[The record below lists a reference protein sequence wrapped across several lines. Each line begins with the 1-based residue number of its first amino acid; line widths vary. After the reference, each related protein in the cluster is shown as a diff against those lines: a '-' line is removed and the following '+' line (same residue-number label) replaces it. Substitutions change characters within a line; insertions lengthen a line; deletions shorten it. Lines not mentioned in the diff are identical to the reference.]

1 MKAKLWLLAGLI
13 ACVLSAVGGAVLAAP
28 PLAVLKS
35 FKNAET
41 YQYQNIG
48 TFDEDFQTFKRTLE
62 AANLRY
68 DVLSDNDLTPSRLAA
83 YKVLMLPLLV
93 DLRPEGMEAIK
104 QYIQSGGKILAT
116 DGGGMPTESAAAV
129 QALAGAKTNGHTTI
143 QGTEQ
148 LSWQRVKQAVFA
160 REFAIG
166 TLVADVTTSDDSAA
180 VAKWQDTTGGAQ
192 GAAMSRVGG
201 SMFLGWAPGLQGET
215 ETNVTILTMAL
226 DDLSP
231 GLSQQATAHFSDKE
245 YRKYQEDLEAL
256 RKRTEDAIATARQ
269 ADLAV
274 PLKVVQ
280 KHYDLALTHSK
291 SFSDYYQQG
300 KFFEADGELGAAR
313 NEFSL
318 AYAQAMP
325 VRLVEA
331 RSIWLDRGTI
341 VACQNAQGM
350 SNLFDR
356 LKRAGINVVYFETNN
371 AGFTMYPSKISTQ
384 NPQTKGW
391 DPLGTAVQ
399 EAHRR
404 GMEIHAWFW
413 TFNVGNTFHN
423 PIIKEDADYPGPVL
437 SSSDF
442 ALALTSAKGALIP
455 PKQHE
460 FWLDPS
466 APEARRFIKSLAL
479 EIVKSYDLDGL
490 QLDYIR
496 YPFNGKGGEMG
507 LNWAS
512 RIRFERES
520 RLSLDR
526 FDEKTR
532 QAFINWKQKQVSS
545 FVQDVSATVRSA
557 KPGIRISA
565 AVYAM
570 PRNNRID
577 QIQQDWENWVA
588 NGWVD
593 TLNPMTYVVKG
604 AELNKMAGYVRQSTE
619 NKAMVYPG
627 LFIKDLDTAG
637 LVEQLDISRSIG
649 TLGNTM
655 FAVAQLDEKKSG
667 MLQLGPYR
675 RPPVMTPQSDPLR
688 AATLIFDGFAKSIGR
703 YVQDPE
709 RPIISDRALTNEVLA
724 QIDSIQRQLHSMQS
738 GRSTGTQIIAL
749 SAQIGSLDKS
759 VRDWLS
765 LESFVKRDPRARYI
779 TSYLAQATS
788 LLSYAAHK
796 ANTQSGGGA
805 KNTIG
810 TGASSTP
817 VANPAVLMR

>member
-1 MKAKLWLLAGLI
+1 MPLPWMRAVNPRLCLLSWLI
-13 ACVLSAVGGAVLAAP
+13 ACVLTAVGSAVLAAT

-35 FKNAET
+35 AKNAET
-41 YQYQNIG
+41 YQYQNVG
-48 TFDEDFQTFKRTLE
+48 SFDEDFQTFKRSTLE

-68 DVLSDNDLTPSRLAA
+68 DVLSDTELTPSRLAG
-83 YKVLMLPLLV
+83 YKVLILPLLV
-93 DLRPEGMEAIK
+93 DLKPEGLEAIK
-104 QYIQSGGKILAT
+104 QYIQAGGKIIAT
-116 DGGGMPTESAAAV
+116 DGGGIPSETAAALE
-129 QALAGAKTNGHTTI
+129 ALAGAKTNGHATI
-143 QGTEQ
+143 QETEQ
-148 LSWQRVKQAVFA
+148 LAWQRTKQAPFA

-166 TLVADVTTSDDSAA
+166 TLVADVTATTDSAS
-180 VAKWQDTTGGAQ
+180 VAKWQDTAGASK
-192 GAAMSRVGG
+192 GVAMSRLGG
-201 SMFLGWAPGLQGET
+201 NMFLGWAPGLQGET
-215 ETNVTILTMAL
+215 ETNVTLLTMVL
-226 DDLSP
+226 DDISP
-231 GLSQQATAHFSDKE
+231 GLSQQSTAHFSDKE

-256 RKRTEDAIATARQ
+256 HKRTEDAIATARQ

-274 PLKVVQ
+274 PLKIVQ
-280 KHYDLALTHSK
+280 KHFDLALTHSK

-300 KFFEADGELGAAR
+300 RFFEADGELGAAR

-341 VACQNAQGM
+341 VACQNPQGM
-350 SNLFDR
+350 SALFDR
-356 LKRAGINVVYFETNN
+356 LHKSGINVVYFETNN
-371 AGFTMYPSKISTQ
+371 AGFTMYPTKISTP
-384 NPQTKGW
+384 NPQIQGW
-391 DPLGTAVQ
+391 DPLGCAVQ
-399 EAHRR
+399 EAHKR

-442 ALALTSAKGALIP
+442 ALALQSGKGALVP

-466 APEARRFIKSLAL
+466 APEARQFIKSLVV
-479 EIVKSYDLDGL
+479 EIVRKYDLDGF

-507 LNWAS
+507 FNWS
-512 RIRFERES
+512 GRIRFERETH
-520 RLSLDR
+520 LSLDR
-526 FDEKTR
+526 LDDRTR
-532 QAFINWKQKQVSS
+532 QAWVAWKQKQVSS
-545 FVQDVSATVRSA
+545 FVQDVSATIRSI
-557 KPGIRISA
+557 KPSIRISA

-570 PRNNRID
+570 PANKRSEL
-577 QIQQDWENWVA
+577 IQQDWETWVT

-593 TLNPMTYVVKG
+593 TLNPMTYVTKG
-604 AELNKMAGYVRQSTE
+604 SELSTMAGYVRQSTA

-637 LVEQLDISRSIG
+637 LVEQLDISRSLG

-667 MLQLGPYR
+667 VLQLGPYR

-688 AATLIFDGFAKSIGR
+688 ATTLIFDGFAKMIGR

-709 RPIISDRALTNEVLA
+709 RPIVSDRSITNEVLT
-724 QIDSIQRQLHSMQS
+724 QTDSIQRSLHTMQA
-738 GRSTGTQIIAL
+738 GRPS
-749 SAQIGSLDKS
+749 SAQIASLSKQISALDQS
-759 VRDWLS
+759 VKEWLS

-779 TSYLAQATS
+779 TSYLGQATS
-788 LLSYAAHK
+788 LLTYAAHK
-796 ANTQSGGGA
+796 ATIQANAPKT
-805 KNTIG
+805 TIG
-810 TGASSTP
+810 QKP
-817 VANPAVLMR
+817 L